1 MRAHLFQQQLPQ
13 TEKQTAVPRLLSS
26 LQNSRRRAFGVR
38 CMLLAVI
45 GLLVGVGPCHA
56 QFSATEVLG
65 TQAAANELQNGR
77 NKAVADATPEEVKE
91 EIRQGNADGE
101 SAEPSDGPAKRAA
114 SRDKWDDEH
123 SIFRQNELSLSWLK
137 MLPVLLLLFLWV
149 RSGDWVNRDAQ
160 IYRLGYEKWNIV
172 MVAPFVIAF
181 AVLLFVPNFIIGIS
195 LLTLAWLVPFV
206 LYVVH
211 HNKSLE
217 AHESVLTGNWWRHQ
231 IAEVGKVF
239 GLKIGG
245 EKKADYLRGP
255 DVDLAARGGDERT
268 DQANLLTA
276 RQSPG
281 YVHVKELVADMV
293 ARGSSRVLMEYGQE
307 AVGVRYMID
316 GVWHAGEPRDRESG
330 DVMLA
335 VAKQLANLN
344 VSERKKKQ
352 TGEFGAEYQGKKF
365 TAIVESQGVKTGER
379 VVVSLRGGTMQ
390 AGFGTLEELG
400 MREKLRNQWMEI
412 MAAERGVIVYSAMP
426 EGGLT
431 TLTDVGMLETDRL
444 MRDFVAVEDVA
455 HPETDIENVPAHR
468 YDGPKGESPAKLIP
482 SLSRKYPAVWLVR
495 DFVDAETAKLLMD
508 EVDLDRLVVTTVQAA
523 DVAEAC
529 LRLLK
534 QKVPHKEFARNVIG
548 VINTR
553 LIRKLCTSCR
563 VEYEAS
569 PALLKKLGIP
579 PGKVSKLY
587 RTPTEEEA
595 EKPCKACS
603 GLGYSGRTGLFELL
617 VVDDQFREKLM
628 KEPKIDVLRKSARA
642 ASMRTLQEEGV
653 LLVAKGVTSLQ
664 ELQRILKG

>member
-1 MRAHLFQQQLPQ
+1 MHYPVIQPPQ
-13 TEKQTAVPRLLSS
+13 TEKQKNVPRLLSTEGFSSSWRCVS
-26 LQNSRRRAFGVR
+26 LPMAAVIAAITLLCAGTEATAQIGLGDVGAATAIGEDMEAGTTARRA
-38 CMLLAVI
+38 
-45 GLLVGVGPCHA
+45 
-56 QFSATEVLG
+56 QDNDSAEAEG
-65 TQAAANELQNGR
+65 TPEAAPDTPAPAR
-77 NKAVADATPEEVKE
+77 KAVGLDE
-91 EIRQGNADGE
+91 
-101 SAEPSDGPAKRAA
+101 
-114 SRDKWDDEH
+114 WDDEH
-123 SIFRQNELSLSWLK
+123 SIFRQEELAISWLK
-137 MLPVLLLLFLWV
+137 LLPVVLLLFLWV

-160 IYRLGYEKWNIV
+160 IYRLGHEKWNTI

-181 AVLLFVPNFIIGIS
+181 AVLMLVPIYLIGII
-195 LLTLAWLVPFV
+195 LLTLAWFVPFI

-217 AHESVLTGNWWRHQ
+217 AHQSVLTGSWWRFQ
-231 IAEVGKVF
+231 VGEVGKLF

-255 DVDLAARGGDERT
+255 EVDLLARGGDERT

-281 YVHVKELVADMV
+281 YVHVKELIADMV
-293 ARGSSRVLMEYGQE
+293 GRGSSRVLMEYGQE
-307 AVGVRYMID
+307 AVGIRYMID
-316 GVWHAGEPRDRESG
+316 GVWHAGEPRDRDSG
-330 DVMLA
+330 DIMLA
-335 VAKQLANLN
+335 VAKQLSNLN

-352 TGEFGAEYQGKKF
+352 VGEFGAEYRKKKY
-365 TAIVESQGVKTGER
+365 AAVVESQGVKTGER

-390 AGFGTLEELG
+390 AGFGSLEELG
-400 MREKLRNQWMEI
+400 MREKLRNQWNEI
-412 MAAERGVIVYSAMP
+412 MSAERGLVVYSAMP

-431 TLTDVGMLETDRL
+431 TLTDVGLTETDRL
-444 MRDFVAVEDVA
+444 MRDFVTIENIAN
-455 HPETDIENVPAHR
+455 PETDIENIPAHY
-468 YDGPKGESPAKLIP
+468 YDGPKGESPSKLIP

-495 DFVDAETAKLLMD
+495 DFVDADTAKLLM
-508 EVDLDRLVVTTVQAA
+508 EEIDLDRLVVTTVQAG

-534 QKVPHKEFARNVIG
+534 QKVPHKEFAQELLG
-548 VINTR
+548 VLNTR
-553 LIRKLCTSCR
+553 LIRKLCLTCR

-587 RTPTEEEA
+587 RPPNAEEA
-595 EKPCKACS
+595 DKPCKACA

-617 VVDDQFREKLM
+617 VVDDQFRQKLR
-628 KEPKIDVLRKSARA
+628 KEPKIDVLRKAARA
-642 ASMRTLQEEGV
+642 AGMRTLQEEGV